1 MVVSLRS
8 YWWSVRRHFAVWSV
22 TVSTALARTVAC
34 CLSAHLLSTHLSPAQ
49 ALDPTELK
57 SEGLLLSLEDQLSA
71 LTLSELQNS
80 EPSATVSLN
89 GECFRVE
96 LFEDMRESTKVL
108 CRLCSVGQSWT
119 PHMFVHVGTGLGWQK
134 LELLDFNCSHSP
146 SSLTFSFY
154 FTIKTEVR

>member
-1 MVVSLRS
+1 MRK
-8 YWWSVRRHFAVWSV
+8 HFAVWSV
-22 TVSTALARTVAC
+22 TVSSSLASAVAC
-34 CLSAHLLSTHLSPAQ
+34 CLSAHLLPSRLSPAQ

-89 GECFRVE
+89 GECFKVE

-108 CRLCSVGQSWT
+108 CHLYSGGQSWT
-119 PHMFVHVGTGLGWQK
+119 PHTFVQLGTGL
-134 LELLDFNCSHSP
+134 
-146 SSLTFSFY
+146 
-154 FTIKTEVR
+154 